1 MQKTDHEFL
10 KNLAE
15 EDKTSLLKLIQYIQT
30 QKDKIKIVSDLAFDA
45 VDLDESKSLDQ
56 DELNII
62 IREVAKEMR
71 VKPPTDNDIESILQE
86 LDEDGSNEID
96 KEEFVKLINLVFE
109 QMLGNEVELIKSIK
123 DKKDN
128 QNKIY
133 IKNIHNLFSRNNLA
147 NI

>member
-128 QNKIY
+128 QNKIQ
-133 IKNIHNLFSRNNLA
+133 
-147 NI
+147 

>member
-128 QNKIY
+128 QNKI
-133 IKNIHNLFSRNNLA
+133 
-147 NI
+147 

>member
-1 MQKTDHEFL
+1 M
-10 KNLAE
+10 
-15 EDKTSLLKLIQYIQT
+15 
-30 QKDKIKIVSDLAFDA
+30 SDLAFDA

-123 DKKDN
+123 EKKDN
-128 QNKIY
+128 QNK
-133 IKNIHNLFSRNNLA
+133 L
-147 NI
+147 

>member
-1 MQKTDHEFL
+1 M
-10 KNLAE
+10 
-15 EDKTSLLKLIQYIQT
+15 
-30 QKDKIKIVSDLAFDA
+30 
-45 VDLDESKSLDQ
+45 DLDESKSLDQ

-123 DKKDN
+123 EKKDN
-128 QNKIY
+128 QNKI
-133 IKNIHNLFSRNNLA
+133 
-147 NI
+147 

>member
-96 KEEFVKLINLVFE
+96 KEEFDKLINLVFE

-128 QNKIY
+128 QNKIQ
-133 IKNIHNLFSRNNLA
+133 
-147 NI
+147 

>member
-1 MQKTDHEFL
+1 
-10 KNLAE
+10 
-15 EDKTSLLKLIQYIQT
+15 
-30 QKDKIKIVSDLAFDA
+30 
-45 VDLDESKSLDQ
+45 
-56 DELNII
+56 
-62 IREVAKEMR
+62 MR

-128 QNKIY
+128 LNK
-133 IKNIHNLFSRNNLA
+133 L
-147 NI
+147 

>member
-1 MQKTDHEFL
+1 MGIYNSLHTD
-10 KNLAE
+10 
-15 EDKTSLLKLIQYIQT
+15 QT
-30 QKDKIKIVSDLAFDA
+30 KISDHKAQISETKDKIKIVSDLAFDA

-128 QNKIY
+128 QNKI
-133 IKNIHNLFSRNNLA
+133 
-147 NI
+147 